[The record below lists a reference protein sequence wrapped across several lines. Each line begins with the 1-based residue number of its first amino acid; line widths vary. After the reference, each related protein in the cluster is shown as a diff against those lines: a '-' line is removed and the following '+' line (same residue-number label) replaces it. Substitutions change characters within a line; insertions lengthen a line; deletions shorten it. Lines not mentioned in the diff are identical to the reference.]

1 MKKDIFPIINLI
13 CVIIVI
19 ITLLYQYYETGNVT
33 SDGWLTLLLVVG
45 VCMTQINYWKKYFSK
60 H

>member
-1 MKKDIFPIINLI
+1 MKKNILPIINLI

-45 VCMTQINYWKKYFSK
+45 VSMTQINYWKKYFSK
-60 H
+60 D